1 MRKPLILAL
10 AAVLALAIAAVAY
23 AQTQTNTYSV
33 TASTK
38 PTKAGTKSK
47 PVPVGVTFNYTVGE
61 ANGLRPS
68 PIVGYSILFSGVQF
82 NGAGF
87 PKCTAA
93 QINAAG
99 SNKPCP
105 SGAKVGSG
113 NVENQTGVT
122 PNTADKSLTC
132 HLDLTIYNGGKGHL
146 ALYLLGGAPTCPIS
160 ISVAIDAKLVK
171 KASGTAIEFAVPP
184 TLAHPIAGFD
194 NAVVQTA
201 STLPKKVSKGTGFEE
216 SIGGC
221 KGGNRAVSVTFTA
234 ENGASSTASTNAKCT
249 A

>member
-1 MRKPLILAL
+1 LRKPLIGAL

-47 PVPVGVTFNYTVGE
+47 PVPVGITFDYTVGE

-68 PIVGYSILFSGVQF
+68 PIVGYSILFGGVQF
-82 NGAGF
+82 NGADF

-99 SNKPCP
+99 TDKSCP
-105 SGAKVGSG
+105 SGARVGSG
-113 NVENQTGVT
+113 NVENQTGAT
-122 PNTADKSLTC
+122 PNTADKSLAC

-160 ISVAIDAKLVK
+160 ISVAIDAKLAK
-171 KASGTAIEFAVPP
+171 KSSGTAIQFPVPP
-184 TLAHPIAGFD
+184 GLVHPIPGFD
-194 NAVVQTA
+194 NAVVQTV
-201 STLPKKVSKGTGFEE
+201 STLPKRVSKGTGFQE
-216 SIGGC
+216 STGGC
-221 KGGNRAVSVTFTA
+221 KGKKRLVSVTFTA
-234 ENGASSTASTNAKCT
+234 ENGASSTASTTATCT

>member
-1 MRKPLILAL
+1 LRKPLIGVL
-10 AAVLALAIAAVAY
+10 AAVFALAIAAVAY

-38 PTKAGTKSK
+38 PTKAGTRSK
-47 PVPVGVTFNYTVGE
+47 PVPVGVTFDYTVGE

-68 PIVGYSILFSGVQF
+68 PIVGYSILLGGVRF
-82 NGAGF
+82 NGANF

-99 SNKPCP
+99 TDRPCP

-113 NVENQTGVT
+113 NVENQTGAT
-122 PNTADKSLTC
+122 TNTADKSLAC
-132 HLDLTIYNGGKGHL
+132 HLDLTIYNGGRGHL

-160 ISVAIDAKLVK
+160 ISVAIDAKLVTR
-171 KASGTAIEFAVPP
+171 ASGTAIQFAVPS
-184 TLAHPIAGFD
+184 TLAHPIPGFD

-201 STLPKKVSKGTGFEE
+201 STLPKRVSKGTGFQE
-216 SIGGC
+216 STGGC
-221 KGGNRAVSVTFTA
+221 RSGKRVVTVTFTA
-234 ENGASSTASTNAKCT
+234 ENGASSTAGTTANCT
-249 A
+249 T